1 MMPMIMRLRVHEEGK
16 RPFRFFFPVILIW
29 IIVAALLIVLLPL
42 VLIAALVTW
51 RSGPGKLLLIAY
63 PIFFTALFQLSG
75 LHIEIGNLKREF
87 LIHFE

>member
-1 MMPMIMRLRVHEEGK
+1 MIPIIMTLRIYEEGK
-16 RPFRFFFPVILIW
+16 RKFRFFFPVILIW

-63 PIFFTALFQLSG
+63 PIFFSVLFELSG
-75 LHIEIGNLKREF
+75 LHIEIGNLKKEL

>member
-1 MMPMIMRLRVHEEGK
+1 MIPMIMKMRVYEEGK

-29 IIVAALLIVLLPL
+29 IIVAALMIVLLPL

-51 RSGPGKLLLIAY
+51 RNGPGKLLLISY

-75 LHIEIGNLKREF
+75 LHIEIGNLKREL

>member
-1 MMPMIMRLRVHEEGK
+1 MMPMIMTMRVYEEGK

-29 IIVAALLIVLLPL
+29 IIVAALMIVLLPL

-63 PIFFTALFQLSG
+63 PIFFSVLFELSG
-75 LHIEIGNLKREF
+75 LHIEIVNLKREL
-87 LIHFE
+87 LIHFQ

>member
-1 MMPMIMRLRVHEEGK
+1 MMPMIMRMRVYEKGK

-29 IIVAALLIVLLPL
+29 IIVAALLIVLLPF

-63 PIFFTALFQLSG
+63 PIFFTVLFQLSG
-75 LHIEIGNLKREF
+75 LHIEIANLKREF

>member
-1 MMPMIMRLRVHEEGK
+1 MIPMIINMRIYQEGK
-16 RPFRFFFPVILIW
+16 RKFRFFFPVILIW

-42 VLIAALVTW
+42 VLIAALITW

-63 PIFFTALFQLSG
+63 PIFFTVLFQLSG
-75 LHIEIGNLKREF
+75 LHIEIGNLKREL